1 MHQQFEYYIIFNQS
15 ELVLFLA
22 IRISRQQFDSH
33 VNSSTLYKQLRK
45 FISSVEYQL
54 ARKIVRTG
62 DIKNKVEGRSPLTEF
77 KIHDLAITNAIV
89 KNNKTLEDLLKW
101 SDNNWNSANF
111 KNYVKQS
118 LVIER
123 LDDCMEPEI
132 ISRKKMLEYLKARIE
147 NKLHDKFGDHGTLM
161 FYRHGS
167 KWIKEIV
174 AQVDEDMSPF
184 YVNFK
189 EDEYL
194 EGQCTGE
201 CEIIYPQD
209 IPNMKYKDLH
219 EVHLDSDFD
228 YMLVKY

>member
-1 MHQQFEYYIIFNQS
+1 M
-15 ELVLFLA
+15 
-22 IRISRQQFDSH
+22 
-33 VNSSTLYKQLRK
+33 
-45 FISSVEYQL
+45 
-54 ARKIVRTG
+54 VRTG
-62 DIKNKVEGRSPLTEF
+62 DIKNKVEGRSPLTGF
-77 KIHDLAITNAIV
+77 KIHVFAITNAIV

-101 SDNNWNSANF
+101 IDNNWNSANF

-123 LDDCMEPEI
+123 LDDCMEPGI
-132 ISRKKMLEYLKARIE
+132 LSRKKMLEYLKARIE
-147 NKLHDKFGDHGTLM
+147 NKLHDKFGDRGTLM
-161 FYRHGS
+161 FYRHGW

-174 AQVDEDMSPF
+174 SQVDEDMSPF

-209 IPNMKYKDLH
+209 IPNMKYKDLY

-228 YMLVKY
+228 YMLVK

>member
-1 MHQQFEYYIIFNQS
+1 M
-15 ELVLFLA
+15 
-22 IRISRQQFDSH
+22 
-33 VNSSTLYKQLRK
+33 
-45 FISSVEYQL
+45 
-54 ARKIVRTG
+54 VRTG
-62 DIKNKVEGRSPLTEF
+62 DIKNKVEGRSPLTGF

-101 SDNNWNSANF
+101 VDNNWNSANF

-132 ISRKKMLEYLKARIE
+132 LSRKKMLECLKARIE

-167 KWIKEIV
+167 KWVKEIV
-174 AQVDEDMSPF
+174 TQIDEDMSPF

-209 IPNMKYKDLH
+209 IPNMKYKNLH
-219 EVHLDSDFD
+219 EVFLDSDCD
-228 YMLVKY
+228 YMLVKYKCPKE